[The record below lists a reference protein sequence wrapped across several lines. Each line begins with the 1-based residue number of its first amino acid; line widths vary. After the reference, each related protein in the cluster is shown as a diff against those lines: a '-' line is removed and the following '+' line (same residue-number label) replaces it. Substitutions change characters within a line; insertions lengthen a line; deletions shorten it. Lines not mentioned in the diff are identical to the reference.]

1 MTTSKY
7 TKYSKPTDEKTL
19 PYVVFHCEYNKNF
32 KTDKG
37 LSPKDLERKERSD
50 FFRCKNPGNEVIR
63 YLLRTNSGVDKM
75 SLEDVSKISHVMQ
88 KNNISQNDY
97 LNYANFRPGS
107 SGAFNLDGDI
117 ELKDL
122 MRIKKDLATTESVV
136 WDGVISFAEE
146 YGKKNCP
153 TKYEA
158 YEMLKKIMPQF
169 FKDSGLDPKNMNTM
183 FAMHHNTDNL
193 HIHFLFWEK
202 EPLLIDKNGKAV
214 FHKEIIP
221 NLGHINDITRLNIMN
236 HFGLNNQKRY
246 DAFNKAKAEFYQN
259 IVQGKYAQQVKELHE
274 ILKNN
279 KLKQFSRIS
288 NDKKEAIKKF
298 YNFLLDNDPD
308 IKNYYNDFKNILLY
322 EQRQLVK
329 HSDNIRNRETGHIFI
344 NLKGIKSFASSR
356 LKDFELRM
364 CNMILKE
371 VPKIKIQ
378 KQLTFKDNLKFH
390 KLPKT
395 HAVEKMYI
403 SNDKKIATRNTAN
416 INKFHAKYNDYFL
429 KHIALAE
436 REITHYWYNFGNTT
450 FVEYWYQ
457 FNENKSSEEFLEGK
471 EFEER

>member
-1 MTTSKY
+1 MTASKY
-7 TKYSKPTDEKTL
+7 TKYLKPADEKKL
-19 PYVVFHCEYNKNF
+19 PYVVFHCEYNKLF

-37 LSPKDLERKERSD
+37 LSPKDIERKERSD
-50 FFRCKNPGNEVIR
+50 FFRCKNSDNEVIK
-63 YLLRTNSGVDKM
+63 YLLRSNSGVDKM
-75 SLEDVSKISHVMQ
+75 SLEDVSKISHVMR

-117 ELKDL
+117 ALKDL
-122 MRIKKDLATTESVV
+122 MNIKKDLATTESVV

-158 YEMLKKIMPQF
+158 YEMLKKVMPQF
-169 FKDSGLDPKNMNTM
+169 FKDSGLDPENMNTM

-236 HFGLNNQKRY
+236 HFGLNNQERY
-246 DAFNKAKAEFYQN
+246 DAFNKTKAEFYQN
-259 IVQGKYAQQVKELHE
+259 IVQGKYAQQVKELHNV
-274 ILKNN
+274 LKNN

-308 IKNYYNDFKNILLY
+308 IKNYYNDFKNILLH

-344 NLKGIKSFASSR
+344 NLKGIKTFANSR
-356 LKDFELRM
+356 LKDFEQRM

-378 KQLTFKDNLKFH
+378 KQLNFNENLKFH
-390 KLPKT
+390 KLTKT
-395 HAVEKMYI
+395 HKVEKMYI
-403 SNDKKIATRNTAN
+403 SNDKRVATRNTTR
-416 INKFHAKYNDYFL
+416 INNFQAKYKDYFL
-429 KHIALAE
+429 KHIALIE
-436 REITHYWYNFGNTT
+436 SEIQNYT
-450 FVEYWYQ
+450 YQ
-457 FNENKSSEEFLEGK
+457 FTKEFNKEDYFESK

>member
-7 TKYSKPTDEKTL
+7 TKYSKPTDEKKL

-37 LSPKDLERKERSD
+37 LSPKDKERKERSD

-63 YLLRTNSGVDKM
+63 YLLRSNSGIDKM
-75 SLEDVSKISHVMQ
+75 SLDDVSKISHVML

-107 SGAFNLDGDI
+107 SGAFNLGGDI
-117 ELKDL
+117 ELKEL
-122 MRIKKDLATTESVV
+122 MNIKKDLSTTESVV
-136 WDGVISFAEE
+136 WDGVISFAED

-158 YEMLKKIMPQF
+158 YEMLKKVMPQF
-169 FKDSGLDPKNMNTM
+169 FKDSGLDPNNMNTM

-202 EPLLIDKNGKAV
+202 EPLLIDKNGRTV
-214 FHKEIIP
+214 YHKEIIP

-246 DAFNKAKAEFYQN
+246 DAFNKTKAEFYQN
-259 IVQGKYAQQVKELHE
+259 IVQGNYAQQIKELQA

-279 KLKQFSRIS
+279 KLKQFSRLS
-288 NDKKEAIKKF
+288 KDKKEAIKKF
-298 YNFLLDNDPD
+298 YNFLLDNDPE
-308 IKNYYNDFKNILLY
+308 IKNNYNDFKNILLH
-322 EQRQLVK
+322 EQRQLVN
-329 HSDNIRNRETGHIFI
+329 HSENIRNRETGHIFI
-344 NLKGIKSFASSR
+344 NLKGIKTFASTR
-356 LKDFELRM
+356 LKDFEQRM

-378 KQLTFKDNLKFH
+378 KQLTFNENLKFH
-390 KLPKT
+390 KLTKT
-395 HAVEKMYI
+395 HKVEKIYI
-403 SNDKKIATRNTAN
+403 SNDKKINARNTIN
-416 INKFHAKYNDYFL
+416 INKFHSKYNDYFL
-429 KHIALAE
+429 KHIGLIE
-436 REITHYWYNFGNTT
+436 REITHYWYRFGNTT
-450 FVEYWYQ
+450 FEEYWYQ
-457 FNENKSSEEFLEGK
+457 FTDNTTSEEYLEGK